1 MTALDQGN
9 EHWWRRPVTPH
20 EIAGVAMI
28 AFGVIA
34 TAVTATAIVES
45 YSNLVAFALAYG
57 LHGWRAA
64 IAPLAADAFIVL
76 GELLLFIRV
85 LRHWKDTLSLVA
97 GALMTLWG
105 FILSV
110 GGNVWHAPAA
120 TVADRAVS
128 AIWPVTATAG
138 LAGGLIIV
146 KRLLEGRRGPA
157 IPATVSSQAPPP
169 VPALRREPPRQP
181 VRVKARAPG
190 PAAVQGSRLN
200 DERVAVEE
208 EIRGELLE
216 RGGKLPT
223 ERELAA
229 DPRLDGSRRAA
240 ARILGQVRSMSNGK
254 HDGDLVSA

>member
-1 MTALDQGN
+1 MRALDQGN

-20 EIAGVAMI
+20 EIAGVAMA
-28 AFGVIA
+28 AFGLIA

-85 LRHWKDTLSLVA
+85 LRHWKDALSLVA

-146 KRLLEGRRGPA
+146 KRLLEGRRGLA
-157 IPATVSSQAPPP
+157 IPA
-169 VPALRREPPRQP
+169 
-181 VRVKARAPG
+181 PG
-190 PAAVQGSRLN
+190 PTTVQGSRLS
-200 DERVAVEE
+200 DERIAVEE
-208 EIRGELLE
+208 EIRGELLAA
-216 RGGKLPT
+216 GGKLPT